1 MERMAQAE
9 TVFPP
14 NIPPNGATAAGLP
27 QEVISKIVRI
37 TDKGNDATV
46 KRKKGGYKVYETKIV
61 EK

>member
-1 MERMAQAE
+1 MERMAQAG

-14 NIPPNGATAAGLP
+14 SIPPNGAAAAELP

>member
-14 NIPPNGATAAGLP
+14 NIPPNDVAAAELP

-37 TDKGNDATV
+37 TDKGNDATA